1 MIPTMIPWKLIID
14 IGHTAVMLPMAGA
27 IAAWLIAGRAWKMAL
42 CWCVMFAAG
51 LSLVALSKIAFLGW
65 ETGIPSLDFKALS
78 GHALCSTAVIPVL
91 FFVVLQGASTSWRT
105 GGVVVGIGVSV
116 ALGVLLVHFKFHTA
130 SEVIPSFML
139 GTTVSLGYI
148 RIATTLPAPRINRW
162 TVPLSMIVFVVFFS
176 LKPSSIN
183 HRLVDVAL
191 HLSGRDRPYEWPKKM
206 DLYGACRALPHQ

>member
-1 MIPTMIPWKLIID
+1 MIPWKLVID